1 MTRRSRTPG
10 LRATRGA
17 RITGFHHAGERYVVI
32 SVPLAAQLPES
43 LSPAERE
50 VVSLLL
56 TGASNAAIAKARRV
70 SVRTI
75 ANQVANALKKLK
87 VGSRT
92 ELIARFGSTK

>member
-1 MTRRSRTPG
+1 MSRQPRKPG
-10 LRATRGA
+10 T
-17 RITGFHHAGERYVVI
+17 RITYFDHAGERFAVV
-32 SVPLAAQLPES
+32 SVALVPELPES
-43 LSPAERE
+43 LTPAERE

-75 ANQVANALKKLK
+75 ANQVASALKKLK

>member
-1 MTRRSRTPG
+1 MTRRPRKPDPKISYFR
-10 LRATRGA
+10 
-17 RITGFHHAGERYVVI
+17 HAGEQFAVV
-32 SVPLAAQLPES
+32 SVSLAPPLPAS
-43 LSPAERE
+43 LTPAERE

-75 ANQVANALKKLK
+75 ANQVASVLKKLK
-87 VGSRT
+87 VDSRT